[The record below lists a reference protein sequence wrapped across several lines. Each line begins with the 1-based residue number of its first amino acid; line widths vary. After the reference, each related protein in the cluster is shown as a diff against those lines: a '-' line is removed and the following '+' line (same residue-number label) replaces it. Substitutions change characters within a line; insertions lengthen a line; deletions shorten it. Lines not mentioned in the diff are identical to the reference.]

1 MAMARMMTSILV
13 LLASLSDAIASPALM
28 ICGSLVESPLIPCEI
43 FFTSVIIIIASDSET
58 PESLLDKSDLIADW
72 MTIGS
77 SVNQRSMMITEGIA
91 HQSAT
96 WYPW

>member
-28 ICGSLVESPLIPCEI
+28 ICGSSVESPVIPWEM
-43 FFTSVIIIIASDSET
+43 FFTSVINIIASDSET
-58 PESLLDKSDLIADW
+58 PASFPDKSDLIADW

-77 SVNQRSMMITEGIA
+77 SVNQTSTMTTEGIA

-96 WYPW
+96 W

>member
-1 MAMARMMTSILV
+1 MFL
-13 LLASLSDAIASPALM
+13 
-28 ICGSLVESPLIPCEI
+28 
-43 FFTSVIIIIASDSET
+43 TSVINIIASVSET
-58 PESLLDKSDLIADW
+58 PASFPDKSDLIADW

-96 WYPW
+96 W